1 MDIHKF
7 GKVPLFTTRLHK
19 NDIWQ
24 TCGVSLAGKITVMIY
39 LTPERRLCFLLDQA
53 SSLQDSELSEEALLE
68 EALCKSLFPRRQHG
82 QPACGPATSTQPLYS
97 DPYQRSGRTNRACQL
112 SGPLQAQTFAR
123 MPSRM
128 QVYLYL
134 SLTIIIYLSI
144 IWLAGWLA
152 G

>member
-24 TCGVSLAGKITVMIY
+24 TCGVSLAGKIAVMIY
-39 LTPERRLCFLLDQA
+39 LTLERRLCFLLDQA

-97 DPYQRSGRTNRACQL
+97 ELISAPGVQIRMLWRLPTFRAPTGPNLCQN
-112 SGPLQAQTFAR
+112 AK
-123 MPSRM
+123 
-128 QVYLYL
+128 
-134 SLTIIIYLSI
+134 
-144 IWLAGWLA
+144 
-152 G
+152 